1 MKNIIVGTSGHVDH
15 GKTCLIKAVTGMDTD
30 RLKEEKKRGIT
41 IENGFADFTYGDY
54 NISIIDV
61 PGHEKFVRNMLM
73 GIGGI
78 DLVLLVVGLDEGVMP
93 QTVEHFRILSM
104 LDIKKGIIVYTKRD
118 LIDDD
123 MWVEMVKED
132 ARDLVKGTFMEG
144 APEIEVS
151 SYTGLNIDRLKEM
164 IVENIDDSLLKN
176 DSDDLFRLPID
187 RVFTIDGFGTVITGT
202 LTEGRVNVQDEIM
215 LYPKMIPTK
224 VRNIEVHNENVKTAF
239 AGQRTALNLLNL
251 KKEEIERGSVLATVG
266 GLNPSMM
273 LDVKLE
279 VFRDSERSIINDSR
293 VHFYSGASE
302 AVARV
307 VLLDRD
313 TLGPGESCYAQ
324 LRLEEEIVTRRNDR
338 FIVRFLSPL
347 ITIGGGVILEETPR
361 KHKRNDERA
370 LEALKVKDSGNDKD
384 ILEVLIKEN
393 ILDVPS
399 LSRKMR
405 LPKERT
411 ESLIN
416 ELQNDSKIVVLK
428 NRTAVHNEYIDI
440 IGRIAKGILEEY
452 HRENAMSFGLQKEDF
467 KSRVLVKSGIKDKK
481 LLDEIVSILEE
492 RKVIKIEENTV
503 SLFDFKV
510 NISKDLTDRILK
522 KYQQAKFEMP
532 TVDDIVNAEKDK
544 KNARHAIDLLEREGK
559 LVRLNYMYY
568 IAKEFYDTAFEA
580 VRDITEKN
588 GSMALAEFR
597 DRIGTSRKYAIP
609 ILEYMDEKKITKMN
623 GEVRVW
629 NLNS

>member
-313 TLGPGESCYAQ
+313 TVGPGESCYAQ

-370 LEALKVKDSGNDKD
+370 LDALKVKDSGNDKD

-393 ILDVPS
+393 ILDVSS

-503 SLFDFKV
+503 SLFGFKV